1 MKTVFEINDYR
12 EACKFL
18 QKKYDKKGFVR
29 KDYYHV
35 DPKDGHLIKTSGV
48 GHGKDGLQYHHICED
63 IVPSL
68 SDKNVAANN
77 DLEYQKAENM
87 CYCNLLEHAWLHI
100 LITENNTEASDNAE
114 EAITGQGGVKWMIL
128 ALNSIMCNA
137 NISYYSSIDE
147 DGHGCNYNVN
157 NIITKNKDAYNK
169 IINRYCTSA
178 FIRQRLDKTAK
189 ELADDLC
196 LLTKRD
202 IANCK
207 KIIDNIYEVGTKTF
221 LFDYN
226 VNAYADLENYLK
238 NDRTAIIWICT
249 GGGKTTTGLEYLRV
263 HECKALV
270 LGSGNTIEDSWLKK
284 DKDGNVYSF
293 NLDHIDYMNY
303 QEFMHKFDEIDYS
316 KYGVIICD
324 ECHHTEAPRWGEGLQ
339 YVLDNT
345 NLKIIGLTATPT
357 EEQLNGTD
365 KYFGGRICIGL
376 DLAQGIENGKIHKF
390 DYIQSIYK
398 MKDAKPDF
406 EKYGE
411 AGTELWGRLNLE
423 LNQTPVVSVLKKH
436 MPAGQRKIIVFCSS
450 KQDIKYAKETMKEYQ
465 TDLDIRDITSDQNK
479 NYIKEAKKWF
489 NETTDHSVCL
499 ITVGMVNEGAHYDGV
514 NTLVMFRRT
523 KSSTLYL
530 QQLGRVVVVSSKP
543 NPNGIV
549 FDFTNNADNLINNQ
563 IITLYHNDKDQANND
578 IDNTI
583 KRIKTVIKEKA
594 NGNELIYKDYTNNCA
609 EVLRDLQ
616 KSKDICSTNKKI
628 YGAFDELKQDGLII
642 NEFAFDLWEDL
653 KTNKAGK
660 AKIQHKGAGKKAKSQ
675 SITNALEEASQGA
688 SRTSKSV
695 KASDV
700 EKLAQAFKI
709 SLRRLYSFG
718 IIDFDDTNACDVIVK
733 DEAAFKE
740 QISLVGF
747 KSVNSYKEVL
757 HKLGRTAYILT
768 VNLN

>member
-1 MKTVFEINDYR
+1 MKSVFEINDYR

-100 LITENNTEASDNAE
+100 LITENNTEWSDNAE
-114 EAITGQGGVKWMIL
+114 EAITGQGGVRWMIL

-137 NISYYSSIDE
+137 NVSYYSSVDD

-178 FIRQRLDKTAK
+178 FIRQRLGKSSE
-189 ELADDLC
+189 ELAEDLC
-196 LLTKRD
+196 LVTKRD
-202 IANCK
+202 IADVK
-207 KIIDNIYEVGTKTF
+207 KIIDNIMEVGKNTY
-221 LFDYN
+221 LFDWN
-226 VNAYADLENYLK
+226 VNAYADLENYLRK
-238 NDRTAIIWICT
+238 ERTALVWICT

-263 HECKALV
+263 HECNALV
-270 LGSGNTIEDSWLKK
+270 LCPSNTVKDSWTSNK
-284 DKDGNVYSF
+284 NCEVTTYQTF
-293 NLDHIDYMNY
+293 MNDYAS
-303 QEFMHKFDEIDYS
+303 KDYS

-324 ECHHTEAPRWGEGLQ
+324 EVHHAREEAPRWSEGLQ
-339 YVLDNT
+339 FVLDNT

-357 EEQLNGTD
+357 NEQLNGTD
-365 KYFGGRICIGL
+365 KYFGGRICMGL
-376 DLAQGIENGKIHKF
+376 DLAEGMKEGYIHLF

-398 MKDAKPDF
+398 MEDARPDF

-411 AGTELWGRLNLE
+411 AGTTLWGKLNIE
-423 LNQTPVVSVLKKH
+423 LNKYPVANVLRTH
-436 MPAGQRKIIVFCSS
+436 MPEGQRKIIVFCSS
-450 KQDIKYAKETMKEYQ
+450 IEDIQYAIDTMKEYQ
-465 TDLDIRDITSDQNK
+465 ADLDIRDITSKKDK
-479 NYIKEAKKWF
+479 KYIKETKNWF
-489 NETTDHSVCL
+489 NTTTDHNVCL
-499 ITVGMVNEGAHYDGV
+499 VTVGMVNEGAHYEGV

-530 QQLGRVVVVSSKP
+530 QQLGRVIVTTRKP
-543 NPNGIV
+543 NPHGIV

-563 IITLYHNDKDQANND
+563 FVAISYDDPDADPQDAENQ
-578 IDNTI
+578 I
-583 KRIKTVIKEKA
+583 KKIKQVIKEKYE
-594 NGNELIYKDYTNNCA
+594 GKEIIYKDYTNDCVNT
-609 EVLRDLQ
+609 LRDLQ
-616 KSKDICSTNKKI
+616 EAKNVNLTNIKI
-628 YGAFDELKQDGLII
+628 YKAFDLLKQELME
-642 NEFAFDLWEDL
+642 NEFAFDLWKGL
-653 KTNKAGK
+653 KIKDKNIHIQNKK
-660 AKIQHKGAGKKAKSQ
+660 RHAKPAGAGDSSSNGSGRQ
-675 SITNALEEASQGA
+675 V
-688 SRTSKSV
+688 KSV
-695 KASDV
+695 PASDV
-700 EKLAQAFKI
+700 EKLAQAFKV
-709 SLRRLYSFG
+709 SLRRLYNFG
-718 IIDFDDTNACDVIVK
+718 IIDFDDTNTCDAIIN
-733 DEAAFKE
+733 DEKAMKE

>member
-1 MKTVFEINDYR
+1 MKSVFEINNYR

-100 LITENNTEASDNAE
+100 LITENNTELSDNAE
-114 EAITGQGGVKWMIL
+114 EAITGQGGVRWMIL

-137 NISYYSSIDE
+137 NISYYSSVDD

-178 FIRQRLDKTAK
+178 FIRQRLGKSSE
-189 ELADDLC
+189 ELAEDLC
-196 LLTKRD
+196 LVTKRD
-202 IANCK
+202 IADVK
-207 KIIDNIYEVGTKTF
+207 KIIDNIMEVGKNTY
-221 LFDYN
+221 LFDWN
-226 VNAYADLENYLK
+226 VNAYADLENYLRK
-238 NDRTAIIWICT
+238 ERTALVWICT

-263 HECKALV
+263 HECNALV
-270 LGSGNTIEDSWLKK
+270 LCPSNTVKDSWTSNK
-284 DKDGNVYSF
+284 NCEVTTYQTF
-293 NLDHIDYMNY
+293 MNDYAS
-303 QEFMHKFDEIDYS
+303 KDYS

-324 ECHHTEAPRWGEGLQ
+324 EVHHAREEAPRWSEGLQ
-339 YVLDNT
+339 FVLDNT

-357 EEQLNGTD
+357 NEQLNGTD
-365 KYFGGRICIGL
+365 KYFGGRICMGL
-376 DLAQGIENGKIHKF
+376 DLAEGMKEGYIHLF

-398 MKDAKPDF
+398 MEDARPDF

-411 AGTELWGRLNLE
+411 AGTTLWGKLNIE
-423 LNQTPVVSVLKKH
+423 LNKYPVANVLRTH
-436 MPAGQRKIIVFCSS
+436 MPEGQRKIIVFCSNIE
-450 KQDIKYAKETMKEYQ
+450 DIQYAIETMKEYQ
-465 TDLDIRDITSDQNK
+465 ADLDIRDITSKKDK
-479 NYIKEAKKWF
+479 KYIKETKNWF
-489 NETTDHSVCL
+489 NTTTDHNVCL
-499 ITVGMVNEGAHYDGV
+499 VTVGMVNEGAHYEGV

-530 QQLGRVVVVSSKP
+530 QQLGRVIVTTRKP
-543 NPNGIV
+543 NPHGIV

-563 IITLYHNDKDQANND
+563 FVAISYDDPEADPQDAENQ
-578 IDNTI
+578 I
-583 KRIKTVIKEKA
+583 KKIKQVIKEKYE
-594 NGNELIYKDYTNNCA
+594 GKEIIYKDYTNDCVNT
-609 EVLRDLQ
+609 LRDLQ
-616 KSKDICSTNKKI
+616 EAKNVNLTNIKI
-628 YGAFDELKQDGLII
+628 YKAFDLLKQELMK
-642 NEFAFDLWEDL
+642 NEFAFDLWKDL
-653 KTNKAGK
+653 KIKDKNLHIQNKK
-660 AKIQHKGAGKKAKSQ
+660 RHAKPTGAGDSSSNGSGRQ
-675 SITNALEEASQGA
+675 V
-688 SRTSKSV
+688 KSV
-695 KASDV
+695 PASDV
-700 EKLAQAFKI
+700 EKLAQAFKV
-709 SLRRLYSFG
+709 SLRRLYNFG
-718 IIDFDDTNACDVIVK
+718 IIDFDDTNACDAIIN
-733 DEAAFKE
+733 DEKAMKE

>member
-29 KDYYHV
+29 KDYYHE
-35 DPKDGHLIKTSGV
+35 DPKDGHLIKTSGI

-68 SDKNVAANN
+68 SDKNVAASNPI
-77 DLEYQKAENM
+77 EYQKAENM

-137 NISYYSSIDE
+137 NVSYYSSVDD

-157 NIITKNKDAYNK
+157 NIITKNKYAYNK

-178 FIRQRLDKTAK
+178 FIRQRLGKSAK
-189 ELADDLC
+189 ELAEDLC
-196 LLTKRD
+196 KFTKRD
-202 IANCK
+202 AAPQ
-207 KIIDNIYEVGTKTF
+207 KIIDMIMSVGTDTK
-221 LFDYN
+221 LFDWN

-238 NDRTAIIWICT
+238 NNRTALVWICT

-263 HECKALV
+263 HDCKALV
-270 LGSGNTIEDSWLKK
+270 LCPSNTVKDSWLANK
-284 DKDGNVYSF
+284 NCEV
-293 NLDHIDYMNY
+293 MNY
-303 QEFMHKFDEIDYS
+303 QTFMNKNVYRTLDYS

-324 ECHHTEAPRWGEGLQ
+324 EVHHVDAPRWGEGLQ
-339 YVLDNT
+339 FILDT
-345 NLKIIGLTATPT
+345 TDLKIIGLTATPS

-365 KYFGGRICIGL
+365 KYFGGRLCNGL
-376 DLAQGIENGKIHKF
+376 DLAEGIEEGNIWSFG
-390 DYIQSIYK
+390 YIQSIYK
-398 MKDAKPDF
+398 MEDAKPDF

-423 LNQTPVVSVLKKH
+423 LNKTPVVTVLKKH

-450 KQDIKYAKETMKEYQ
+450 IEDIQYAKDTMKEYQ
-465 TDLDIRDITSDQNK
+465 ADLDIRDITSKKDK
-479 NYIKEAKKWF
+479 KYIKDTKDWF
-489 NETTDHSVCL
+489 NETTDHNVCL
-499 ITVGMVNEGAHYDGV
+499 VTVGMVNEGAHYEGV

-530 QQLGRVVVVSSKP
+530 QQLGRVVVTTKKA

-563 IITLYHNDKDQANND
+563 TITIYHNDADTNNSATED
-578 IDNTI
+578 AI
-583 KRIKTVIKEKA
+583 KRIKNVIRTKA
-594 NGNELIYKDYTNNCA
+594 NGNEQIYKDYTNNCT
-609 EVLRDLQ
+609 EVLKDLQ
-616 KSKDICSTNKKI
+616 EAKDISSTNCKI
-628 YGAFDELKQDGLII
+628 YGAFDELKQELME

-675 SITNALEEASQGA
+675 SITKALEEAGQSA
-688 SRTSKSV
+688 SRTSKTV

-718 IIDFDDTNACDVIVK
+718 IIDFDDTNTCDVTVK

>member
-1 MKTVFEINDYR
+1 MKSVFEINDYR

-100 LITENNTEASDNAE
+100 LITENNTEWSDNAE
-114 EAITGQGGVKWMIL
+114 EAITGQGGVRWMIL

-137 NISYYSSIDE
+137 NVSYYSSVDD

-178 FIRQRLDKTAK
+178 FIRQRLGKSSE
-189 ELADDLC
+189 ELAEDLC
-196 LLTKRD
+196 LVTKRD
-202 IANCK
+202 IADVK
-207 KIIDNIYEVGTKTF
+207 KIIDNIMEVGKNTY
-221 LFDYN
+221 LFDWN
-226 VNAYADLENYLK
+226 VNAYADLENYLRK
-238 NDRTAIIWICT
+238 ERTALVWICT

-263 HECKALV
+263 HECNALV
-270 LGSGNTIEDSWLKK
+270 LCPSNTVKDSWTSNK
-284 DKDGNVYSF
+284 NCEVTTYQTF
-293 NLDHIDYMNY
+293 MNDYAS
-303 QEFMHKFDEIDYS
+303 KDYS

-324 ECHHTEAPRWGEGLQ
+324 EVHHAREEAPRWSEGLQ
-339 YVLDNT
+339 FVLDNT

-357 EEQLNGTD
+357 NEQLNGTD
-365 KYFGGRICIGL
+365 KYFGGRICMGL
-376 DLAQGIENGKIHKF
+376 DLAEGMKEGYIHLF

-398 MKDAKPDF
+398 MEDARPDF

-411 AGTELWGRLNLE
+411 AGTTLWGKLNIE
-423 LNQTPVVSVLKKH
+423 LNKYPVANVLRTH
-436 MPAGQRKIIVFCSS
+436 MPEGQRKIIVFCSS
-450 KQDIKYAKETMKEYQ
+450 IEDIQYAIDTMKEYQ
-465 TDLDIRDITSDQNK
+465 ADLDIRDITSKKDK
-479 NYIKEAKKWF
+479 KYIKETKNWF
-489 NETTDHSVCL
+489 NTTTDHNVCL
-499 ITVGMVNEGAHYDGV
+499 VTVGMVNEGAHYEGV

-530 QQLGRVVVVSSKP
+530 QQLGRVIVTTRKP
-543 NPNGIV
+543 NPHGIV

-563 IITLYHNDKDQANND
+563 FVAISYDDPDADPQDAENQ
-578 IDNTI
+578 I
-583 KRIKTVIKEKA
+583 KKIKQVIKEKYE
-594 NGNELIYKDYTNNCA
+594 GKEIIYKDYTNDCVNT
-609 EVLRDLQ
+609 LRDLQ
-616 KSKDICSTNKKI
+616 EAKNVNLTNIKI
-628 YGAFDELKQDGLII
+628 YKAFDLLKQELME
-642 NEFAFDLWEDL
+642 NEFAFDLWKGL
-653 KTNKAGK
+653 KIKDKNIHIQNKK
-660 AKIQHKGAGKKAKSQ
+660 RHAKPAGAGDSSSNGSGRQ
-675 SITNALEEASQGA
+675 V
-688 SRTSKSV
+688 KSV
-695 KASDV
+695 PASDV
-700 EKLAQAFKI
+700 EKLAQAFKV

-718 IIDFDDTNACDVIVK
+718 IIDFDDTNACDAIIN
-733 DEAAFKE
+733 DEKAMKE

>member
-1 MKTVFEINDYR
+1 MKTVFEINNYR

-18 QKKYDKKGFVR
+18 QKKYDKLGFVR

-35 DPKDGHLIKTSGV
+35 NPKDGHLIKTSGI
-48 GHGKDGLQYHHICED
+48 GHGKEGLQYHHIKED
-63 IVPSL
+63 TVPSL
-68 SDKNVAANN
+68 SDKNVAAHNPI
-77 DLEYQKAENM
+77 EYQKAENM

-137 NISYYSSIDE
+137 NTSYYSSIDE
-147 DGHGCNYNVN
+147 DGHGCNYNAN
-157 NIITKNKDAYNK
+157 NVITKNKDAYNK

-196 LLTKRD
+196 LVTKRD
-202 IANCK
+202 IADVK
-207 KIIDNIYEVGTKTF
+207 KIIDNIHEVGPKTF

-263 HECKALV
+263 HECNALV
-270 LGSGNTIEDSWLKK
+270 LGSGNTIEDSWLPS
-284 DKDGNVYSF
+284 DSYGNMPKF
-293 NLDHIDYMNY
+293 NIDHIDYMNY
-303 QEFMHKFDEIDYS
+303 QEFMRKFDKIDYS
-316 KYGVIICD
+316 KYEVIICD

-376 DLAQGIENGKIHKF
+376 DLAKGIEEGHIHTF
-390 DYIQSIYK
+390 GYIQSIYK
-398 MKDAKPDF
+398 MEDAKPDF

-411 AGTELWGRLNLE
+411 AGTELWGRLNVE
-423 LNQTPVVSVLKKH
+423 LNKMPVVNVLKKH

-450 KQDIKYAKETMKEYQ
+450 KQDIKYAIETMKEYQ
-465 TDLDIRDITSDQNK
+465 ADLDIKDITSDQDK
-479 NYIKEAKKWF
+479 NYIKRTKKWF
-489 NETTDHSVCL
+489 NETTDHNVCL

-530 QQLGRVVVVSSKP
+530 QQLGRVVVISKKP

-563 IITLYHNDKDQANND
+563 TITIYHNDKDQANND
-578 IDNTI
+578 TDNTI

-616 KSKDICSTNKKI
+616 EAKDVNSTNKKI
-628 YGAFDELKQDGLII
+628 YEAFDPLKQDGLMA
-642 NEFAFDLWEDL
+642 NEFDFDLWECL
-653 KTNKAGK
+653 KANQNKK

-675 SITNALEEASQGA
+675 SVTGALEEASQGI
-688 SRTSKSV
+688 SRTSKTV

-700 EKLAQAFKI
+700 EKLAQAFKV

-718 IIDFDDTNACDVIVK
+718 IIDFDDTNACDAIVN
-733 DEAAFKE
+733 DEAALKE

>member
-1 MKTVFEINDYR
+1 MKSVFEINNYR
-12 EACKFL
+12 EACEFL

-48 GHGKDGLQYHHICED
+48 GYGKDGLQYHHICED

-137 NISYYSSIDE
+137 NISYYSSVDE

-157 NIITKNKDAYNK
+157 NVITKNKDAYNK

-178 FIRQRLDKTAK
+178 FIRQRLGKSSE
-189 ELADDLC
+189 ELAEDLC
-196 LLTKRD
+196 LVTKRD
-202 IANCK
+202 IADVK
-207 KIIDNIYEVGTKTF
+207 KIIDNIMEVGKNTY
-221 LFDYN
+221 LFDWN
-226 VNAYADLENYLK
+226 VNAYADLENYLRK
-238 NDRTAIIWICT
+238 ERTALVWICT

-263 HECKALV
+263 HECNALV

-293 NLDHIDYMNY
+293 NLNHLEYMNY
-303 QEFMHKFDEIDYS
+303 QEFMRKFDRIDYS

-345 NLKIIGLTATPT
+345 NLKIIGLTATPS

-365 KYFGGRICIGL
+365 KYFGGRLCNGL
-376 DLAQGIENGKIHKF
+376 DLAQGIEDGNIWPFG
-390 DYIQSIYK
+390 YIQSIYK
-398 MKDAKPDF
+398 MEDAKPDF

-411 AGTELWGRLNLE
+411 AGTELWGKLNLE

-436 MPAGQRKIIVFCSS
+436 MPEGQRKIIVFCSS
-450 KQDIKYAKETMKEYQ
+450 IEDIQYAKETMKEYQ
-465 TDLDIRDITSDQNK
+465 ADLDIKDITSKKDK
-479 NYIKEAKKWF
+479 KYITETKDWF
-489 NETTDHSVCL
+489 NKTTDHNVCL
-499 ITVGMVNEGAHYDGV
+499 VTVGMVNEGAHYEGV

-530 QQLGRVVVVSSKP
+530 QQLGRVVVTTKKA

-563 IITLYHNDKDQANND
+563 TVTIYHNDADANNSATED
-578 IDNTI
+578 AI
-583 KRIKTVIKEKA
+583 KRIKNVIRTKA

-609 EVLRDLQ
+609 EVLKDLQ
-616 KSKDICSTNKKI
+616 EAKDISSTNGRI
-628 YGAFDELKQDGLII
+628 YGAFDELKQELME

-653 KTNKAGK
+653 KTNKTGK
-660 AKIQHKGAGKKAKSQ
+660 AKIQHKGAGKKAKSK
-675 SITNALEEASQGA
+675 SISEALDEASQGI
-688 SRTSKSV
+688 SRTSKTV

-718 IIDFDDTNACDVIVK
+718 IIDFDDTNTCDVTVK